1 MARAFRDQG
10 RLVILVLAAFY
21 AFGSG
26 RASLAAGR
34 GRAARAGAKPS
45 GRLEGKVAI
54 FPLKWDDDRTIYVQ
68 LERILRAKGLEV
80 VNGVRPVDT
89 AEQYRELATAMG
101 LAAFVGGDY
110 WEKEDRARVTIQI
123 RSGYTGRKVA
133 EGTFKET
140 PLHMH
145 NEVEE
150 KLWGKVGSA
159 LVRACVDANR
169 PRKKGRNPLMIEA
182 GTPLEASPPPPP
194 KPRPA
199 PTAQARPAP
208 ARPAQARLTPPV
220 KVAIEPE
227 F

>member
-1 MARAFRDQG
+1 MARGFRDR
-10 RLVILVLAAFY
+10 RLAVIVLGALCAIVP
-21 AFGSG
+21 A
-26 RASLAAGR
+26 RASVAATR
-34 GRAARAGAKPS
+34 GRAAKGGARTS

-89 AEQYRELATAMG
+89 PEQYRELATAMG

-110 WEKEDRARVTIQI
+110 WEKEDKARVTIQI

-159 LVRACVDANR
+159 LVRACIDANR

-182 GTPLEASPPPPP
+182 GTPLEAAPQPPPP

-208 ARPAQARLTPPV
+208 PRPAQARVTPPV